1 MAEEALIKADIEE
14 KLKRMQEVV
23 KAAKKAGIRA

>member
-14 KLKRMQEVV
+14 KLKRMQEVL
-23 KAAKKAGIRA
+23 KAAKKASTKT

>member
-14 KLKRMQEVV
+14 KIKRMREVV
-23 KAAKKAGIRA
+23 EAAKKASIKT